1 MNKTKK
7 MSFGGAKKKLMG
19 AVCMLLVAS
28 IMMISATYAW
38 FTLSTAPEIT
48 GITTSVGA
56 NGNLEMALLDNTTYN
71 DLTKIKSAVG
81 DSKDTDG
88 KSITEAN
95 ITWGNLV
102 DLSDTSYGTS
112 SFKLNPSIPVVGS
125 DGVVSTTTPLA
136 TASYGTD
143 GRVKALEKNTVT
155 GIYDAEK
162 GAFYAAGKGVRG
174 IGVASAMTPQQQA
187 FRVAVANVAAD
198 TAVAKTTVQNALNM
212 NGSALGSLAVNMA
225 NNDSYAVTTADIA
238 AINSVIDSVTTA
250 KAKLGEAI
258 KYAMMAETVAK
269 NADASKELTAYS
281 LEGYTGT
288 TSAITSAIAGYN
300 AIVVPANLEET
311 ANTAAAKEA
320 LKDLLDTDHLTL
332 NGYTMAEVKNNI
344 GAIAKA
350 AMTQGGLVLVMDST
364 NTGSFQKIAAMAGNI
379 SAKITLAELKHGDV
393 SMTDVDAT
401 MRTATAGG
409 ATIMAT
415 LYSALSAIKVEGN
428 VEAADTV
435 ISDLYGYAI
444 DMAFRTNAAGSK
456 LLLQTD
462 AAQRIYSDAI
472 DTSTQGGGSYME
484 FTPTSLNN
492 NQFKGLLSSVKVLFL
507 DESNKILAVAGLD
520 TSSLRDAEGTAAAVA
535 GKFPLKMVTTT
546 FVDVNDTSKTMLTVT
561 PEEES
566 GRGVITDLQQNAAT
580 RISVMVYLDGASVDN
595 SMVSVD
601 AQSMTG
607 RLNLQF
613 SSSASL
619 VPMDYT
625 PLHNRKVTG
634 DTGDTGGGNTEP

>member
-56 NGNLEMALLDNTTYN
+56 NGNLEMALLNNTTYD
-71 DLTKIKSAVG
+71 DLSQIKSAVG

-95 ITWGNLV
+95 VTWGNLV

-125 DGVVSTTTPLA
+125 DGVVSDTTPLA

-143 GRVKALEKNTVT
+143 GRVKALETNTVT
-155 GIYDAEK
+155 GTYDAEK

-198 TAVAKTTVQNALNM
+198 TAVAKTTVQNALNV
-212 NGSALGSLAVNMA
+212 NGSALGTLAVNMA
-225 NNDSYAVTTADIA
+225 NNDSYAATTADIA

-250 KAKLGEAI
+250 KEKLGEAI
-258 KYAMMAETVAK
+258 QYAMMAEAVAK
-269 NADASKELTAYS
+269 DAGASKELTAYS
-281 LEGYTGT
+281 LVGYTGT
-288 TSAITSAIAGYN
+288 KAITDAITGYN
-300 AIVVPANLEET
+300 AIVVPAKLAEGAEIAT
-311 ANTAAAKEA
+311 VKEA
-320 LKDLLDTDHLTL
+320 LKGLLDTDHLTL
-332 NGYTMAEVKNNI
+332 NGYKMAEVKTNI
-344 GAIAKA
+344 GEIAKA
-350 AMTQGGLVLVMDST
+350 AMTQAGLVLVMDST

-379 SAKITLAELKHGDV
+379 AAQITIAELKYGDV
-393 SMTDVDAT
+393 SVPNVPAT
-401 MRTATAGG
+401 MRTATAGS
-409 ATIMAT
+409 APIMAT
-415 LYSALSAIKVEGN
+415 LYSALSAIQVQGTAT
-428 VEAADTV
+428 AAETV

-492 NQFKGLLSSVKVLFL
+492 NQFKGLLNSVKVLFL
-507 DESNKILAVAGLD
+507 DSSNTILAVAGLD
-520 TSSLRDAEGTAAAVA
+520 TSSLSGAEGTAAAVA
-535 GKFPLKMVTTT
+535 GKFPLKMVTTA
-546 FVDVNDTSKTMLTVT
+546 FVDVANTSNTVFSVT
-561 PEEES
+561 PEEVS

-607 RLNLQF
+607 NLNLQF

>member
-56 NGNLEMALLDNTTYN
+56 NGNLEMALLNNTTYD
-71 DLTKIKSAVG
+71 DLSQIKSAVG

-143 GRVKALEKNTVT
+143 GRVKALETNTVT
-155 GIYDAEK
+155 GTYNAEK
-162 GAFYAAGKGVRG
+162 GAFYAAGNGVRG

-198 TAVAKTTVQNALNM
+198 TAVAKTTVQNALNV
-212 NGSALGSLAVNMA
+212 NGSALGTLAVNMA
-225 NNDSYAVTTADIA
+225 NNDSYAATTADIA

-250 KAKLGEAI
+250 KEKLGEAI
-258 KYAMMAETVAK
+258 QYAMMAEAVAK
-269 NADASKELTAYS
+269 DAGASKELTAYS
-281 LEGYTGT
+281 LVGYTGT
-288 TSAITSAIAGYN
+288 KAITDAITGYN
-300 AIVVPANLEET
+300 AIVVPAKLAEGAEIAT
-311 ANTAAAKEA
+311 VKEA
-320 LKDLLDTDHLTL
+320 LKGLLDTDHLTL
-332 NGYTMAEVKNNI
+332 NGYKMAEVKTNI
-344 GAIAKA
+344 GEIAKA
-350 AMTQGGLVLVMDST
+350 AMTQAGLVLVMDST

-379 SAKITLAELKHGDV
+379 AAQITIAELKYGDV
-393 SMTDVDAT
+393 SVPNVPAT
-401 MRTATAGG
+401 MRTATAGS
-409 ATIMAT
+409 APIMAT
-415 LYSALSAIKVEGN
+415 LYSALSAIQVQGTAT
-428 VEAADTV
+428 AAETV

-492 NQFKGLLSSVKVLFL
+492 NQFKGLLNSVKVLFL
-507 DESNKILAVAGLD
+507 DSSNTILAVAGLD
-520 TSSLRDAEGTAAAVA
+520 TSSLSGAEGTAAAVA
-535 GKFPLKMVTTT
+535 GKFPLKMVDAT
-546 FVDVNDTSKTMLTVT
+546 FVDVANTSTTNFTVT
-561 PEEES
+561 HTEVS

-607 RLNLQF
+607 SLNLQF

>member
-56 NGNLEMALLDNTTYN
+56 NGNLEMALLNNDTYA
-71 DLTKIKSAVG
+71 DMSRIKSAVG
-81 DSKDTDG
+81 DSKDVEG
-88 KSITEAN
+88 KKLTEAN
-95 ITWGNLV
+95 VTWGNLV

-112 SFKLNPSIPVVGS
+112 NFKLNPSIPVVES
-125 DGVVSTTTPLA
+125 NGVVSNATPLA

-155 GIYDAEK
+155 GIYNATK
-162 GAFYAAGKGVRG
+162 GAFYAAGNGVRG

-198 TAVAKTTVQNALNM
+198 TAIAKTAVQNALNV
-212 NGSALGSLAVNMA
+212 NGSALGSLAVNLA
-225 NNDSYAVTTADIA
+225 NNENYAATKADID
-238 AINSVIDSVTTA
+238 AINAVIDSVTNA
-250 KAKLGEAI
+250 KDKLGEAI
-258 KYAMMAETVAK
+258 KYAMMAEAVAK

-288 TSAITSAIAGYN
+288 KAITDAIIGYN
-300 AIVVPANLEET
+300 AIVVPAKLEAGADST
-311 ANTAAAKEA
+311 TVKTA
-320 LKDLLDTDHLTL
+320 LKGLLDTDHLTL
-332 NGYTMAEVKNNI
+332 NGFTMAQVKANI
-344 GAIAKA
+344 GEIAKA

-379 SAKITLAELKHGDV
+379 SAKIKIAKLKHGDV
-393 SMTDVDAT
+393 TMDDVDAT
-401 MRTATAGG
+401 MRTDIGSSAP
-409 ATIMAT
+409 IMAT

-428 VEAADTV
+428 VSAEETV

-462 AAQRIYSDAI
+462 AVQRIYSDAI

-492 NQFKGLLSSVKVLFL
+492 KQFKGLLSSVKVLFL
-507 DESNKILAVAGLD
+507 DGSNKILAVAGLD
-520 TSSLRDAEGTAAAVA
+520 TSALNEKTDTDTAVT
-535 GKFPLKMVTTT
+535 GKFPLKMVDAT
-546 FVDVNDTSKTMLTVT
+546 FVDVDNTSTTKFTVNHT
-561 PEEES
+561 EEN

-580 RISVMVYLDGASVDN
+580 KISVMVYLDGASVDN

-607 RLNLQF
+607 SLNLQF

-634 DTGDTGGGNTEP
+634 DTGDTGGGNIEP

>member
-7 MSFGGAKKKLMG
+7 ISFGGAKKKLMG

-56 NGNLEMALLDNTTYN
+56 NGNLEMALLNNTTYD
-71 DLTKIKSAVG
+71 DLSQIKSAVG

-143 GRVKALEKNTVT
+143 GRVKALETNTVT
-155 GIYDAEK
+155 GTYNAEK
-162 GAFYAAGKGVRG
+162 GAFYAVGKGVRG

-198 TAVAKTTVQNALNM
+198 TAIAKTAVQNALNM

-225 NNDSYAVTTADIA
+225 NNDSYAATTADIA

-258 KYAMMAETVAK
+258 QYAMMAEAVAK
-269 NADASKELTAYS
+269 ADDASKELTDYS
-281 LEGYTGT
+281 LERYTGT
-288 TSAITSAIAGYN
+288 TQAITNAITGYN
-300 AIVVPANLEET
+300 DIEVPAKLAEGANLET
-311 ANTAAAKEA
+311 VKTA
-320 LKDLLDTDHLTL
+320 LKGLLDTDHLTL
-332 NGYTMAEVKNNI
+332 NGYTMANVRSNI
-344 GAIAKA
+344 GKIAST
-350 AMTQGGLVLVMDST
+350 AMTQGLVLVMDST

-379 SAKITLAELKHGDV
+379 SAKITLAELKYGEV
-393 SMTDVDAT
+393 SMTDVAAT
-401 MRTATAGG
+401 MRTDIGSG
-409 ATIMAT
+409 APIMAT
-415 LYSALSAIKVEGN
+415 LYSALSAIKVEGTATA
-428 VEAADTV
+428 EQTV

-507 DESNKILAVAGLD
+507 DSSNMILAVAGLD
-520 TSSLRDAEGTAAAVA
+520 TSSLSGAEGTAAAVA
-535 GKFPLKMVTTT
+535 GKFPLKMVDAN
-546 FVDVNDTSKTMLTVT
+546 FVDVDNTSTINFTVT
-561 PEEES
+561 HTEES

-607 RLNLQF
+607 SLNLQF

>member
-56 NGNLEMALLDNTTYN
+56 NGNLEMALLNNTTYD
-71 DLTKIKSAVG
+71 DLSQIKSAVG

-143 GRVKALEKNTVT
+143 GRVKALETNTVT
-155 GIYDAEK
+155 GTYNAEK

-212 NGSALGSLAVNMA
+212 NGSALGTLAVNMA
-225 NNDSYAVTTADIA
+225 NNDSYAATTADIA

-250 KAKLGEAI
+250 KEKLGEAI
-258 KYAMMAETVAK
+258 QYAMMAEAVAK
-269 NADASKELTAYS
+269 DAGASKELTAYS
-281 LEGYTGT
+281 LVGYTGT
-288 TSAITSAIAGYN
+288 KAITDAITGYN
-300 AIVVPANLEET
+300 AIVVPAKLAEGAEIAT
-311 ANTAAAKEA
+311 VKEA
-320 LKDLLDTDHLTL
+320 LKGLLDTDHLTL
-332 NGYTMAEVKNNI
+332 NGYKMAEVKTNI
-344 GAIAKA
+344 GEIAKA
-350 AMTQGGLVLVMDST
+350 AMTQAGLVLVMDST

-379 SAKITLAELKHGDV
+379 AAQITIAELKYGDV
-393 SMTDVDAT
+393 SVPNVPAT

-409 ATIMAT
+409 APIMAT
-415 LYSALSAIKVEGN
+415 LYSALSAIKVEGTAT
-428 VEAADTV
+428 AAETV

-492 NQFKGLLSSVKVLFL
+492 NQFKGLLNSVKVLFL
-507 DESNKILAVAGLD
+507 DSSNKILAVAGLD
-520 TSSLRDAEGTAAAVA
+520 TSALNDKTDTDPAVA
-535 GKFPLKMVTTT
+535 GKFPLKMVDAT
-546 FVDVNDTSKTMLTVT
+546 FVDVDNTSTTNFTVT
-561 PEEES
+561 HTEES
-566 GRGVITDLQQNAAT
+566 GRGVITGLQQNAAT
-580 RISVMVYLDGASVDN
+580 RISVMVYLDGESVDN

-607 RLNLQF
+607 SLNLQF

>member
-56 NGNLEMALLDNTTYN
+56 NGNLEMALLNNTTYD
-71 DLTKIKSAVG
+71 DLSQIKSAVG

-88 KSITEAN
+88 KSITQAN
-95 ITWGNLV
+95 VTWGNLV

-112 SFKLNPSIPVVGS
+112 SFKLNPSIPVVNS
-125 DGVVSTTTPLA
+125 NGVVSDTTPLA

-143 GRVKALEKNTVT
+143 GRVKALETNTVT
-155 GIYDAEK
+155 GIYNADK
-162 GAFYAAGKGVRG
+162 GAFYATGKGVRG

-198 TAVAKTTVQNALNM
+198 TAVAKTAVQNALNM

-225 NNDSYAVTTADIA
+225 NNDSYAATTADIA

-250 KAKLGEAI
+250 KEKLGEAI
-258 KYAMMAETVAK
+258 QYAMMAEAVAK

-281 LEGYTGT
+281 LEYYTGT
-288 TSAITSAIAGYN
+288 TSAITNAITGYN
-300 AIVVPANLEET
+300 AIVVPAKLEET
-311 ANTAAAKEA
+311 ANTATVKEA
-320 LKDLLDTDHLTL
+320 LKGLLDTDHLTL
-332 NGYTMAEVKNNI
+332 NGYTMAEVKTHI
-344 GAIAKA
+344 GDIVG
-350 AMTQGGLVLVMDST
+350 AMSGGGLVLVMDST

-379 SAKITLAELKHGDV
+379 AAQITIAKLEYGGLSVPDV
-393 SMTDVDAT
+393 SAT
-401 MRTATAGG
+401 MRTDIGSG
-409 ATIMAT
+409 APIMAT
-415 LYSALSAIKVEGN
+415 LYSALSAITVEGSATA
-428 VEAADTV
+428 EQTV

-492 NQFKGLLSSVKVLFL
+492 NQFKGLLNSVKVLFL
-507 DESNKILAVAGLD
+507 DSSNKILAVAGLD
-520 TSSLRDAEGTAAAVA
+520 TSSLRDANGTAAAVA
-535 GKFPLKMVTTT
+535 GKFPLKMVDAN
-546 FVDVNDTSKTMLTVT
+546 FVDVDNTSTTNFTVT
-561 PEEES
+561 HTEVS

-607 RLNLQF
+607 SLNLQF

>member
-56 NGNLEMALLDNTTYN
+56 NGNLEMALLNNTTYDN
-71 DLTKIKSAVG
+71 LSQIKSAVG

-95 ITWGNLV
+95 VTWGNLV

-125 DGVVSTTTPLA
+125 DGVVSDTTPLA

-143 GRVKALEKNTVT
+143 GRVKALETNTVT
-155 GIYDAEK
+155 GTYDAEK

-198 TAVAKTTVQNALNM
+198 TAVAKTTVQNALNV
-212 NGSALGSLAVNMA
+212 NGSALGTLAVNMA

-250 KAKLGEAI
+250 KEKLGEAI
-258 KYAMMAETVAK
+258 QYARMAETVAK
-269 NADASKELTAYS
+269 DAGASKELTAYS
-281 LEGYTGT
+281 LEDYAGT
-288 TSAITSAIAGYN
+288 TPAITNAINGYN
-300 AIVVPANLEET
+300 AIVVPAKLVEGANLET
-311 ANTAAAKEA
+311 VKTA
-320 LKDLLDTDHLTL
+320 LKGLLDTDHLTL
-332 NGYTMAEVKNNI
+332 NGFTMAEVKTHI
-344 GAIAKA
+344 GEIAG
-350 AMTQGGLVLVMDST
+350 AMQGQGLVLVMDST

-379 SAKITLAELKHGDV
+379 AAQITLAELKYGEFSV
-393 SMTDVDAT
+393 PNVAAT
-401 MRTATAGG
+401 MRTDIGSG
-409 ATIMAT
+409 APIMAT
-415 LYSALSAIKVEGN
+415 LYSALSAITVEGSAT
-428 VEAADTV
+428 AAETV

-492 NQFKGLLSSVKVLFL
+492 NQFKGLLNSVKVLFL

-520 TSSLRDAEGTAAAVA
+520 TSSLSGAEGTAAAVA
-535 GKFPLKMVTTT
+535 GKFPLKMVDAN
-546 FVDVNDTSKTMLTVT
+546 FVDVDNTSTTNFTVT
-561 PEEES
+561 HTEVS

-607 RLNLQF
+607 SLNLQF

>member
-56 NGNLEMALLDNTTYN
+56 NGNLEMALLNNTTYD
-71 DLTKIKSAVG
+71 DLSQIKSAVG

-88 KSITEAN
+88 KSITQAN

-125 DGVVSTTTPLA
+125 DGVVSSTTPLA

-143 GRVKALEKNTVT
+143 GRVKALETNTVT
-155 GIYDAEK
+155 GIYNAAK

-198 TAVAKTTVQNALNM
+198 TAIAKTAVQNALNM

-225 NNDSYAVTTADIA
+225 NNDSYAATTADIA

-250 KAKLGEAI
+250 KEKLGEAI

-269 NADASKELTAYS
+269 DAGASKELTAYS
-281 LEGYTGT
+281 LEYYTGT
-288 TSAITSAIAGYN
+288 TSAITNAITGYN
-300 AIVVPANLEET
+300 AIVVPAKLEET
-311 ANTAAAKEA
+311 ANTATVKEA
-320 LKDLLDTDHLTL
+320 LKVLLDTDHLTL
-332 NGYTMAEVKNNI
+332 NGYTMAEVKTHI
-344 GAIAKA
+344 GEIAST
-350 AMTQGGLVLVMDST
+350 AMNQAGLVLVMDST
-364 NTGSFQKIAAMAGNI
+364 NIGSFQKIAAMAGNI
-379 SAKITLAELKHGDV
+379 SAQITLAELKHGDV
-393 SMTDVDAT
+393 SVPNVSAT
-401 MRTATAGG
+401 MRTATAGS
-409 ATIMAT
+409 APIMAT
-415 LYSALSAIKVEGN
+415 LYSALSAITVEGSATA
-428 VEAADTV
+428 EQTV

-492 NQFKGLLSSVKVLFL
+492 NQFKGLLNSVKVLFL
-507 DESNKILAVAGLD
+507 DSSNTILAVAGLD
-520 TSSLRDAEGTAAAVA
+520 TSSLSGAEGTAAAVA

-546 FVDVNDTSKTMLTVT
+546 FVDVANTSNTVFSVT
-561 PEEES
+561 PEEVS

-607 RLNLQF
+607 SLNLQF

>member
-56 NGNLEMALLDNTTYN
+56 NGNLEMALLNNTTYD
-71 DLTKIKSAVG
+71 DLSQIKSAVG

-88 KSITEAN
+88 KSITQAN

-125 DGVVSTTTPLA
+125 DGVVSSTTPLA

-143 GRVKALEKNTVT
+143 GRVKALETNTVT
-155 GIYDAEK
+155 GIYNADK

-198 TAVAKTTVQNALNM
+198 TAIAKTAVQNALNM

-225 NNDSYAVTTADIA
+225 NNASYAPTTADIA

-250 KAKLGEAI
+250 KEKLGEAI
-258 KYAMMAETVAK
+258 KYAMMAEAVAK

-288 TSAITSAIAGYN
+288 KAITDAITGYN
-300 AIVVPANLEET
+300 AIVVPAKLEET
-311 ANTAAAKEA
+311 ANTATVKEA
-320 LKDLLDTDHLTL
+320 LKVLLDTDHLTL
-332 NGYTMAEVKNNI
+332 NGYTMAEVKTHI
-344 GAIAKA
+344 GEIAST
-350 AMTQGGLVLVMDST
+350 AMNQAGLVLVMDST

-379 SAKITLAELKHGDV
+379 AAQITIAELKHGDASVPNV
-393 SMTDVDAT
+393 SAT
-401 MRTATAGG
+401 MRTDIGSG
-409 ATIMAT
+409 APIMAT
-415 LYSALSAIKVEGN
+415 LYSALSAITVEGSATA
-428 VEAADTV
+428 EQTV

-492 NQFKGLLSSVKVLFL
+492 NQFKGLLNSVKVLFL
-507 DESNKILAVAGLD
+507 DSSNKILAVAGLD
-520 TSSLRDAEGTAAAVA
+520 TSSLRDANGTAAAVA

-546 FVDVNDTSKTMLTVT
+546 FVDVNDTSKTMFTVT

-566 GRGVITDLQQNAAT
+566 GRGVITGLQQNAAT
-580 RISVMVYLDGASVDN
+580 RISVMVYLDGGSVDN

-607 RLNLQF
+607 SLNLQF

>member
-56 NGNLEMALLDNTTYN
+56 NGNLEMALLDNTTYD
-71 DLTKIKSAVG
+71 DLSRIKSAVG

-95 ITWGNLV
+95 VTWGNLV

-125 DGVVSTTTPLA
+125 DGVVSDTTPLA

-143 GRVKALEKNTVT
+143 GRVKALETNTVT
-155 GIYDAEK
+155 GTYNAEN

-225 NNDSYAVTTADIA
+225 NNDSYAPTTADIA

-250 KAKLGEAI
+250 KEKLGEAI
-258 KYAMMAETVAK
+258 QYAMMAEAVAK
-269 NADASKELTAYS
+269 DADASKELTAYS
-281 LEGYTGT
+281 LEEDYAGT
-288 TSAITSAIAGYN
+288 TPAITNAIAGYN
-300 AIVVPANLEET
+300 AINVPAKLAESANLET
-311 ANTAAAKEA
+311 VKTA
-320 LKDLLDTDHLTL
+320 LKGLLDTDNLTL
-332 NGYTMAEVKNNI
+332 NGYKMAEVKTHI
-344 GAIAKA
+344 GEIAST
-350 AMTQGGLVLVMDST
+350 AMTQGLVLVMDST

-379 SAKITLAELKHGDV
+379 AAQITIAELKHGDV
-393 SMTDVDAT
+393 SVPNVPAT

-409 ATIMAT
+409 APIMAT
-415 LYSALSAIKVEGN
+415 LYSALSAIKVEGTAT
-428 VEAADTV
+428 AAETV

-507 DESNKILAVAGLD
+507 DESNMILAVAGLD
-520 TSSLRDAEGTAAAVA
+520 TSSLSGAEGTAAAVA
-535 GKFPLKMVTTT
+535 GKFPLKMVDAN
-546 FVDVNDTSKTMLTVT
+546 FVDVDNTSTTNFTVT
-561 PEEES
+561 HTEES

-607 RLNLQF
+607 SLNLQF

>member
-56 NGNLEMALLDNTTYN
+56 NGNLEMALLNNTTYD
-71 DLTKIKSAVG
+71 DLSQIKSAVG

-125 DGVVSTTTPLA
+125 DGVVSDTTPLA

-143 GRVKALEKNTVT
+143 GRVKALETNTVT
-155 GIYDAEK
+155 GIYNAAK

-198 TAVAKTTVQNALNM
+198 TAVAKTTVQNALNV

-225 NNDSYAVTTADIA
+225 NNDSYAATTADIA

-250 KAKLGEAI
+250 KEKLGEAI
-258 KYAMMAETVAK
+258 QYAMMAEAVAK
-269 NADASKELTAYS
+269 AADASTELTAYS
-281 LEGYTGT
+281 LERYTGT
-288 TSAITSAIAGYN
+288 TTAITNAITGYN
-300 AIVVPANLEET
+300 AIVVPAKLAEGANLET
-311 ANTAAAKEA
+311 VKTA
-320 LKDLLDTDHLTL
+320 LKGLLDTDHLTL
-332 NGYTMAEVKNNI
+332 NGFTMAEVKTHI
-344 GAIAKA
+344 GEIAST
-350 AMTQGGLVLVMDST
+350 AMTQGLVLVMDST

-379 SAKITLAELKHGDV
+379 SAKITLAELKYGDV

-409 ATIMAT
+409 APIMAT
-415 LYSALSAIKVEGN
+415 LYSALSAIKVQGTAT
-428 VEAADTV
+428 AAETV

-492 NQFKGLLSSVKVLFL
+492 NQFKGLLNSVKVLFL
-507 DESNKILAVAGLD
+507 DSSNKILAVAGLD
-520 TSSLRDAEGTAAAVA
+520 TSSLSGAEGTAAAVA
-535 GKFPLKMVTTT
+535 GKFPLQMVTTT
-546 FVDVNDTSKTMLTVT
+546 FVDVANTNSNAVTVT
-561 PEEES
+561 AS
-566 GRGVITDLQQNAAT
+566 YDNGRGVITGLQQNAAT
-580 RISVMVYLDGASVDN
+580 RISVMVYLDGGSVDN

-607 RLNLQF
+607 SLNLQF

>member
-56 NGNLEMALLDNTTYN
+56 NGNLEMALLDNTTYD
-71 DLTKIKSAVG
+71 DLSKIKSAVG
-81 DSKDTDG
+81 DSKDADG
-88 KSITEAN
+88 KKVTEAN

-112 SFKLNPSIPVVGS
+112 NFKLNPSIPVVDS
-125 DGVVSTTTPLA
+125 NGVVSSTTPLA

-143 GRVKALEKNTVT
+143 GRVKALETNTVT
-155 GIYDAEK
+155 GIYNADK
-162 GAFYAAGKGVRG
+162 GAFYAAGNGVRG

-198 TAVAKTTVQNALNM
+198 TAIAKTTVQNALNV

-225 NNDSYAVTTADIA
+225 NNDSYAPTKADIA
-238 AINSVIDSVTTA
+238 AINAVIDSVTTA

-258 KYAMMAETVAK
+258 KYAMMAEAVAK
-269 NADASKELTAYS
+269 KADASTELTAYS
-281 LEGYTGT
+281 LEGYAGT
-288 TSAITSAIAGYN
+288 TPAITNAINGYN
-300 AIVVPANLEET
+300 AINVPAKLAEGANIET
-311 ANTAAAKEA
+311 VKEA
-320 LKDLLDTDHLTL
+320 LKGLLDTDHLTL
-332 NGYTMAEVKNNI
+332 NGYTMAAVKTNI

-401 MRTATAGG
+401 MRTDIGGG
-409 ATIMAT
+409 APIMAT
-415 LYSALSAIKVEGN
+415 LYSALSAIKVEGTAT
-428 VEAADTV
+428 AAETV

-507 DESNKILAVAGLD
+507 GDNNKILAVAGLD
-520 TSSLRDAEGTAAAVA
+520 TSALEGENDTDTAVA
-535 GKFPLKMVTTT
+535 GKFPLKMVDAT
-546 FVDVNDTSKTMLTVT
+546 FVDVDNTSTTNFTVT
-561 PEEES
+561 HTEEN
-566 GRGVITDLQQNAAT
+566 GRGVITELQQNAAT
-580 RISVMVYLDGASVDN
+580 KISVMVYLDGASVDN

-607 RLNLQF
+607 SLNLQF

-634 DTGDTGGGNTEP
+634 DTGDTGGESEQP